1 MKKWLIS
8 FAALFVA
15 VGAYAQN
22 LNSYIPADAMIVGS
36 VNGPAML
43 ESKYL
48 NTLLPVFTQ
57 QTMEELLK
65 EKGQTMEQAKKQCG
79 VVLFYLKVIPGNSAA
94 VQMDGGAIVHG
105 SAKDSYKDI
114 NNITQQ
120 SMDAE
125 LKKNADFLA
134 LAQHSSIKF
143 ELIKVAGKNSVLV
156 SIPNPAAI
164 QIILTGITD
173 RTFQVRFASEKPA
186 EKALLKPLKQYSALT
201 KKIDGKALFSIAAD
215 VQTVTKLAPQAQQD
229 PVMAGI
235 KTVSASIREVN
246 NNLILQAEIEATAP
260 DAANMLHAQI
270 NALIATLKNDPANK
284 ALADMMKLNVKG
296 NNVEFQATF
305 PVDFVINAI
314 KSTLANI
321 PQQNVP
327 GAAPAPAVPAAK

>member
-36 VNGPAML
+36 VNGPAVL

-57 QTMEELLK
+57 KTMEELLK

-79 VVLFYLKVIPGNSAA
+79 TGLFYLKIAVGNPMP
-94 VQMDGGAIVHG
+94 QLKGGAIFLG
-105 SAKDSYKDI
+105 AAKDSFKEI

-120 SMDAE
+120 IFDAE
-125 LKKNADFLA
+125 LKKDANTLSV
-134 LAQHSSIKF
+134 LQQMGMKL
-143 ELIKVAGKNSVLV
+143 ELTKIANKNSVLI
-156 SIPNPAAI
+156 SMQNPAT
-164 QIILTGITD
+164 QIILTGIND
-173 RTFQVRFASEKPA
+173 RMFQVRFATDKPA
-186 EKALLKPLKQYSALT
+186 DKTLLKPLKQYSALT
-201 KKIDGKALFSIAAD
+201 KKIDSKALISLVAD
-215 VQTVTKLAPQAQQD
+215 IQAIVKLEPQMQQD
-229 PVMAGI
+229 PVMASI
-235 KTVSASIREVN
+235 KTASISVREVN
-246 NNLILQAEIEATAP
+246 NNLILLTETATASP
-260 DAANMLHAQI
+260 EAAAMIHAQI

-296 NNVEFQATF
+296 NNVEFQASF

-321 PQQNVP
+321 PQPNVP